1 MKRLAGKVALVTGGS
16 RGIGAGI
23 VRALA
28 AEGAQVAFTYVRAAA
43 QAHALAAAIAEAG
56 GTALAL
62 QADNAR
68 SGDIQAAIQAL
79 TAQFGHLDI
88 LVNNAGVNVIS
99 PIDEAEPDEDAL
111 AAMWRVNTWGA
122 VEAVR
127 VALPH
132 MPTGGRI
139 INIGSGS
146 NVRVPFAGLSHYAA
160 TKGALAAYTRG
171 WARDL
176 APRRITVNIIQP
188 GLIETEL
195 LPTDAATVATLLA
208 PIALGRFGTVDEVGQ
223 VVAFLAG
230 DAASYIT
237 GATLNVDGG
246 WSI

>member
-1 MKRLAGKVALVTGGS
+1 V
-16 RGIGAGI
+16 
-23 VRALA
+23 
-28 AEGAQVAFTYVRAAA
+28 
-43 QAHALAAAIAEAG
+43 
-56 GTALAL
+56 ALAL
-62 QADNAR
+62 QADAANTADVCTAR
-68 SGDIQAAIQAL
+68 H
-79 TAQFGHLDI
+79 TVVAQFGQLDI
-88 LVNNAGVNVIS
+88 LVNNAGVNIIS

-122 VEAVR
+122 AETVRSAV
-127 VALPH
+127 PH
-132 MPTGGRI
+132 MPAGGRI
-139 INIGSGS
+139 ISIGSGS
-146 NVRVPFAGLSHYAA
+146 NIRVPFAGLSHYAA

-188 GLIETEL
+188 GLIETDL

-223 VVAFLAG
+223 VVAFLAS